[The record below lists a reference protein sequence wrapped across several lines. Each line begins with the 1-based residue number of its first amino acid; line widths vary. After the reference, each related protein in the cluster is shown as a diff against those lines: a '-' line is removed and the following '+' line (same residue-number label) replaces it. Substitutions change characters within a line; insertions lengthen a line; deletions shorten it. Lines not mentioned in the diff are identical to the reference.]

1 LKNHNAEKDCCNR
14 NGKEKRKVEHHSF
27 IFHKNHNAEKDC
39 NTDSEGKTE
48 RKNGKEKIMISYSSH
63 HGSIPS
69 FALVFV
75 LVIVLVLVLRHDLAD
90 RTGVANR
97 ADTGVRVHTIDAC
110 TVARARDGGTVVGIE
125 FAVAAN
131 IARAAAAG
139 VSVDLIGT

>member
-1 LKNHNAEKDCCNR
+1 LNIILSYFIKTTTQRKTATQIL
-14 NGKEKRKVEHHSF
+14 KEKRK
-27 IFHKNHNAEKDC
+27 
-39 NTDSEGKTE
+39 GKME
-48 RKNGKEKIMISYSSH
+48 RKKIMISYSSH

-97 ADTGVRVHTIDAC
+97 ADTGVRVHTIDARA
-110 TVARARDGGTVVGIE
+110 VARARDGGTVVGIE

-139 VSVDLIGT
+139 VSVDRIGT